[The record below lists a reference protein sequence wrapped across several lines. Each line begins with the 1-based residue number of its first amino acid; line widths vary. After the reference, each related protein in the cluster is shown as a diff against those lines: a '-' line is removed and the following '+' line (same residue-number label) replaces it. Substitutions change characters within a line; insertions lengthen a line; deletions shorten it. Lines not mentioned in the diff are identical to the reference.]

1 MGLFLNMMGL
11 LIATNNKPIHSHYY
25 RLWLITI
32 HNYYG
37 LLWITKT
44 MDYYGLLWIIYYG
57 LLWIHSHYH
66 GLLWII
72 PSPTKHNG
80 RIWSPCRPRPL
91 GPPWRCTS
99 WSCPGTGNGQVW
111 PNTCRSGTWFGIL
124 YIYDICISVYVYIC
138 ISVYLYICRYVY
150 MYVCI
155 YVYM

>member
-1 MGLFLNMMGL
+1 MD
-11 LIATNNKPIHSHYY
+11 
-25 RLWLITI
+25 
-32 HNYYG
+32 YYG

-124 YIYDICISVYVYIC
+124 YIYMIYVYLYMCIYVYLYIC
-138 ISVYLYICRYVY
+138 ISVDMYICMSVYMYICRYVDMYICIQY
-150 MYVCI
+150 MYLVN
-155 YVYM
+155 